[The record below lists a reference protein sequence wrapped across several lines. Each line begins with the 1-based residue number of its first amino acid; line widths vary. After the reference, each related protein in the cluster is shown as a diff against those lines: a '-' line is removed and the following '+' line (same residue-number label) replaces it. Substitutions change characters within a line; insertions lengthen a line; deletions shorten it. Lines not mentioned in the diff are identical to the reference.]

1 MTLQTLSGR
10 AAGGENKPQG
20 SVANPAHCPLCT
32 GQHTAQFAQ
41 AARRDYLICQT
52 CALVWLQPDQ
62 RPSLTEERAE
72 YALHE
77 NDPAD
82 ARYRKHLQKLT
93 APLLARLPQGMKTGP
108 GSAALGLDFGSG
120 PGPTISVM
128 LGEQGFDVTNYD
140 PAFAPDK
147 SLLGRRYDFITCTE
161 AAEHFHNPAREFALL
176 ARLLKPGGVIGL
188 MTSLRLPGPSTAE
201 TDFANWYYI
210 RERSHVCFYAPQTM
224 HWIAVRHGWQA
235 EIISAELVILQAKRA
250 QN

>member
-10 AAGGENKPQG
+10 AAGAENQPQG
-20 SVANPAHCPLCT
+20 SVANPAHCPLCA
-32 GQHTAQFAQ
+32 GKQTAKFAQ
-41 AARRDYLICQT
+41 ALSRDYLICQT
-52 CALVWLQPDQ
+52 CALVWVQPDQ

-93 APLLARLPQGMKTGP
+93 APLVSRLPQNMQTGP
-108 GSAALGLDFGSG
+108 GGARSGLDFGSG
-120 PGPTISVM
+120 PGPAISVM
-128 LGEQGFDVTNYD
+128 LGEQGFDVANYD

-176 ARLLKPGGVIGL
+176 ARLIKPGGVIGL
-188 MTSLRLPGPSTAE
+188 MTGLRLPGLHAVDSG
-201 TDFANWYYI
+201 FANWYYI

-224 HWIAVRHGWQA
+224 HWIAARHGWQA
-235 EIISAELVILQAKRA
+235 EIFSADVVIMRA
-250 QN
+250 APGS